1 MDTSIIAIAAPLVVL
16 QIGLAILALRD
27 LARPE
32 RRVRGP
38 NKLVWAA
45 IIVIGELLGP
55 VVYFM
60 VGRQEEEA

>member
-38 NKLVWAA
+38 SKLVWAA

-55 VVYFM
+55 IVYFM
-60 VGRQEEEA
+60 VGRREDEA